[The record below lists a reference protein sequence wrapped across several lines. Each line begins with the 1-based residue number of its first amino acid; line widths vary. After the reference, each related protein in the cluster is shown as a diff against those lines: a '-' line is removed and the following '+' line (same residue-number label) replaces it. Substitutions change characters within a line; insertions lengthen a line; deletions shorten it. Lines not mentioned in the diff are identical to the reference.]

1 MKKLLV
7 FIAALIATGNA
18 AANVEIATCSMNVI
32 LAAHSA
38 LPTDFYSD
46 HGVSIMNN
54 SNIPMSYKIT
64 YYHEVMNMFNDKTTL
79 NIMVNPGQT
88 YTDIRR
94 FSNKRVWEASGQYYT
109 RAVTTIVL
117 EGKKVA
123 TCANNNYAYI
133 T

>member
-1 MKKLLV
+1 MKLLV
-7 FIAALIATGNA
+7 FAISLAFAGIAN
-18 AANVEIATCSMNVI
+18 AANVEIATCAMNVI
-32 LAAHSA
+32 LSQHSA

-46 HGVSIMNN
+46 HGVSITN
-54 SNIPMSYKIT
+54 SSSIPMSYKIT

-94 FSNKRVWEASGQYYT
+94 FSNKKVWEASGQYYT
-109 RAVTTIVL
+109 RAVTTISL
-117 EGKKVA
+117 EGKKVSS
-123 TCANNNYAYI
+123 CSNNNYAYI

>member
-1 MKKLLV
+1 
-7 FIAALIATGNA
+7 
-18 AANVEIATCSMNVI
+18 
-32 LAAHSA
+32 
-38 LPTDFYSD
+38 
-46 HGVSIMNN
+46 
-54 SNIPMSYKIT
+54 MSYKIT

-117 EGKKVA
+117 DGKKVA
-123 TCANNNYAYI
+123 SCGNNNYAYI